1 MERKDNT
8 GVLFK
13 IAEKESDK
21 HPDLTGKCMV
31 NGKEMEIAVWENTSK
46 KGSLYLSLKFQEPY
60 VKQTVDNTNASSD
73 EIPF

>member
-60 VKQTVDNTNASSD
+60 QKQTVDNTNASSD